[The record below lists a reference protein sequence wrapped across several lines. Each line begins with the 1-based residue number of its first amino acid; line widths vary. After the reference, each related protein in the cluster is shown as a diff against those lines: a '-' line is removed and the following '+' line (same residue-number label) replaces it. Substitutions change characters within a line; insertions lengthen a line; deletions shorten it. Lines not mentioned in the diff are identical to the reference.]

1 VTELRSHAAEF
12 EKAGANLV
20 IIGNGWPGVARKFAE
35 QKQLPKSMTLLTD
48 KSQKAYQ
55 AAGLKRGLWRTLGP
69 QSWLPYLKTLA
80 RGFRQRRTAGDP
92 WQQGGA
98 LVLEKGGQV
107 SFRPVRE
114 HPGDQARAAE
124 LLEAVRKSA

>member
-12 EKAGANLV
+12 EKAGARLLV
-20 IIGNGWPGVARKFAE
+20 IGNGWPGVAKKFAE
-35 QKQLPKSMTLLTD
+35 RNQLPPSITLLTD
-48 KSQKAYQ
+48 PKHAAYR

-69 QSWLPYLKTLA
+69 RGWLPFLRTLK

-98 LVLEKGGQV
+98 LVLEKGGHVIFRHV
-107 SFRPVRE
+107 SE
-114 HPGDQARAAE
+114 HPGDQASPEA
-124 LLEAVRKSA
+124 LLTSLRNA